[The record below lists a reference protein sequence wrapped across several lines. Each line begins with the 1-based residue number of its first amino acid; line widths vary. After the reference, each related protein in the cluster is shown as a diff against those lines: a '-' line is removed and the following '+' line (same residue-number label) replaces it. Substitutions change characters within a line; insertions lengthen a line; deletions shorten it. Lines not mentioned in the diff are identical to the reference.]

1 MRCRALIGSIRD
13 HDKFALHSVL
23 TTIVTL
29 TVATSGQEVLRAA
42 HRTTSAGR
50 EPVLRR
56 EVKPR
61 SSGFRGGY
69 LLMLRFG
76 NAPEIWCGLPIS
88 ESTADLG
95 VTKAAVT
102 IIVKA

>member
-1 MRCRALIGSIRD
+1 MGSIRD
-13 HDKFALHSVL
+13 HDKFAIDSVL
-23 TTIVTL
+23 THIVTL
-29 TVATSGQEVLRAA
+29 SVAASGQEVLRAA

-56 EVKPR
+56 EFKPR

-76 NAPEIWCGLPIS
+76 NAPEIRCGLRIS
-88 ESTADLG
+88 ESAADLG
-95 VTKAAVT
+95 VTKVAVT